1 MPFSE
6 QLKEFPRTVVRTWLN
21 AARLPLRAVQAVA
34 HRGEYDS
41 EWPPVLAFESFE
53 SQLKQ
58 LTGAVLHDEELL
70 QEGRLIQ
77 AKVGQL
83 RKAAELETIAERRE
97 ATAAAKFDA
106 TRQAAEQRD
115 RRIEQAA
122 TRRERE
128 LERQADLEASRIEQ
142 EAQRN
147 RERATRAE
155 LDEHKAVA
163 REERAAA
170 TVRVTKERES
180 LKTERAAASAKNRV
194 VETDTKIR
202 ATKASRKHDD

>member
-6 QLKEFPRTVVRTWLN
+6 QLKEVPRTVVRTSLN

-34 HRGEYDS
+34 HRGDS
-41 EWPPVLAFESFE
+41 DTEWPPVLAFESFE

-58 LTGAVLHDEELL
+58 LTGAVLRDEELV

-97 ATAAAKFDA
+97 ATAAAKFAA
-106 TRQAAEQRD
+106 TREAAEQRD

-128 LERQADLEASRIEQ
+128 LEREADVEVSRIEH
-142 EAQRN
+142 EARRH
-147 RERATRAE
+147 REEAARAE
-155 LDEHKAVA
+155 LAERKAVA

-170 TVRVTKERES
+170 SVRVTKERES
-180 LKTERAAASAKNRV
+180 LQKERAAAAAKHRV
-194 VETDTKIR
+194 VETDARIR
-202 ATKASRKHDD
+202 TTKANRKNDD